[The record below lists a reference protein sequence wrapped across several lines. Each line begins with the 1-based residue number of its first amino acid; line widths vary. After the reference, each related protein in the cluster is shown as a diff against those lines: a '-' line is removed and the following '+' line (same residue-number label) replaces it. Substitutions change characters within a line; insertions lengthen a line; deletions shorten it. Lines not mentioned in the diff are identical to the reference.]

1 MYYMNLRVLW
11 INEGKLYNI
20 WWKMTQNMFQ
30 EGLHQVFFKETPST
44 RPLSQVT
51 NHSELINGRIHRW
64 FGTVVNTRLLVTGV
78 VQIFSA
84 LACILATV
92 THSCVSYNCS
102 VSMTTPVWS
111 GLFYVAAGC
120 LAMEVQRK
128 ANKLKIITLMGLN
141 LFSLLFGFSALLAD
155 SLRSTLPV
163 ALNTHQQHVGS
174 YVAKGSSIAFTVQCF
189 LASVYIL
196 FLSLRGLRRYSPPQ
210 IQTYSRLAQ
219 DPDETNGPLLEQV
232 EFSL

>member
-1 MYYMNLRVLW
+1 
-11 INEGKLYNI
+11 
-20 WWKMTQNMFQ
+20 MTQNMFQ
-30 EGLHQVFFKETPST
+30 EGLHQVFLKETPPT
-44 RPLSQVT
+44 PPLTQVT
-51 NHSELINGRIHRW
+51 NNGELVNGRIHRW

-92 THSCVSYNCS
+92 THACVSYNCS

-111 GLFYVAAGC
+111 SLFYVAAGC

-128 ANKLKIITLMGLN
+128 ANKLKIIALMGLN
-141 LFSLLFGFSALLAD
+141 LFSLLFGFSALLAN
-155 SLRSTLPV
+155 SLRSTQPV
-163 ALNTHQQHVGS
+163 ALNTNQQRVGS

-196 FLSLRGLRRYSPPQ
+196 FLSLRGIRRYSPPSNQ
-210 IQTYSRLAQ
+210 AYSRVTQ
-219 DPDETNGPLLEQV
+219 EPDEINGPLLEQV
-232 EFSL
+232 EYNL